1 MPPRSQKRE
10 QLNMNVN
17 YKGKCS
23 IFFILVLQLSSNA
36 SAAGDF
42 RIDVIHNDQYM
53 ITGVQD
59 LILSGVNV
67 NVFNLDDPQKLIG
80 SFKKS
85 LSQNASLEQNK
96 AIIMDRFNQMNKYE
110 LKQKFLQAY
119 QGANLSMKQGVS
131 HFPAI
136 LFNNGQSV
144 IYGVT
149 HLPTAVDIYNK
160 WHNKRVLK

>member
-1 MPPRSQKRE
+1 
-10 QLNMNVN
+10 MNTP
-17 YKGKCS
+17 KFTCS
-23 IFFILVLQLSSNA
+23 IFFILTLLISSNA
-36 SAAGDF
+36 LSASDF

-59 LILSGVNV
+59 LILSGVDV
-67 NVFNLDDPQKLIG
+67 NIFNLDDPQRLIG

-96 AIIMDRFNQMNKYE
+96 AIIMDRFNRMDKNE
-110 LKQKFLQAY
+110 LRQKFMQAY
-119 QGANLSMKQGVS
+119 QGASLSMKQGVS
-131 HFPAI
+131 RFPAI

-160 WHNKRVLK
+160 WHTKRGIQ

>member
-1 MPPRSQKRE
+1 
-10 QLNMNVN
+10 MNIHVFT
-17 YKGKCS
+17 CS
-23 IFFILVLQLSSNA
+23 SILFILTLMISPNA
-36 SAAGDF
+36 LAGDF
-42 RIDVIHNDQYM
+42 RIDVIHSDQYM
-53 ITGVQD
+53 ITGVQY

-67 NVFNLDDPQKLIG
+67 NVFNLDDPQRLIG

-131 HFPAI
+131 RFPAI

-149 HLPTAVDIYNK
+149 HLPTAVEIYNK
-160 WHNKRVLK
+160 WHNKRMPK

>member
-1 MPPRSQKRE
+1 
-10 QLNMNVN
+10 MNAN

-23 IFFILVLQLSSNA
+23 IFFILALLLSSNA
-36 SAAGDF
+36 LSASDF

-53 ITGVQD
+53 MTGVQD
-59 LILSGVNV
+59 LILSGVDV
-67 NVFNLDDPQKLIG
+67 NLFNLDDPQRLIG

-96 AIIMDRFNQMNKYE
+96 AIIMQRFNRIDKNE
-110 LKQKFLQAY
+110 LRQKFMQAY
-119 QGANLSMKQGVS
+119 QGASLSMKLGVS
-131 HFPAI
+131 RFPAI

-149 HLPTAVDIYNK
+149 HLPTAVDRYNQ
-160 WHNKRVLK
+160 WHNKRKTQ